1 MLDAFGVERADISK
15 GFKSPR
21 MVARYLGN
29 IAGETTGRATKEVED
44 SGARLMQDFERRAT
58 RTAVKVGAASAG
70 AGIVGTAGATYANK
84 KIRNYKSKAPVSTQ
98 LTGR

>member
-29 IAGETTGRATKEVED
+29 IAGRP
-44 SGARLMQDFERRAT
+44 L
-58 RTAVKVGAASAG
+58 VG
-70 AGIVGTAGATYANK
+70 
-84 KIRNYKSKAPVSTQ
+84 Q
-98 LTGR
+98 LKR